1 MAVATKSAAARLAV
15 FLPAVSEVVVKITV
29 QPSVKLSSKL
39 RKRELQKDEKMRDNC
54 SKYFQP
60 RKYSRQ
66 FWQPK
71 FLIEIWFFLKAEL
84 EQEFDS
90 FNLG

>member
-1 MAVATKSAAARLAV
+1 MATKSTAARLAI
-15 FLPAVSEVVVKITV
+15 FLLAVVEITV

-60 RKYSRQ
+60 RKYSRH

-71 FLIEIWFFLKAEL
+71 FLIEI
-84 EQEFDS
+84 
-90 FNLG
+90 

>member
-1 MAVATKSAAARLAV
+1 MAVATKSAAARLAI
-15 FLPAVSEVVVKITV
+15 FLPAVSVDVVVEITV

-71 FLIEIWFFLKAEL
+71 FLIEI
-84 EQEFDS
+84 
-90 FNLG
+90 